1 MGEDLLCQAKSG
13 MGKTAVFVLG
23 VLHSLNLS
31 GDPFQC
37 MVICNTREL
46 AFQIN
51 SKFERLGKY
60 MEGLRTMVVY
70 GGVNIEA
77 QILQLENRPPHVIIG
92 TPGRTLDLV
101 KRQKIKLDKLRFFVI
116 DECDKVLEEY
126 GRLFFVN

>member
-1 MGEDLLCQAKSG
+1 

-23 VLHSLNLS
+23 VLHSIVLP
-31 GDPFQC
+31 GEPFQC

-46 AFQIN
+46 AFQIC
-51 SKFERLGKY
+51 KEFERLGKY
-60 MEGLRTMVVY
+60 LEELRTMVVY

-77 QILQLENRPPHVIIG
+77 QILQLENKPPHIIIG

-101 KRQKIKLDKLRFFVI
+101 KREKIKLNKLRYFVV

-126 GRLFFVN
+126 GRLFFLNRI